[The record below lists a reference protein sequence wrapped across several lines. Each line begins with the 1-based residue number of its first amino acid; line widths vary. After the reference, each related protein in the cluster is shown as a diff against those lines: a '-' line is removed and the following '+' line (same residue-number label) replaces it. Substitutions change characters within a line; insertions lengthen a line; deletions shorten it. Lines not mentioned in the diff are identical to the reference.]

1 MTAMTPTS
9 NSTSLRWAIA
19 LILGVG
25 LSACG
30 KSDAPAPAAA
40 AVPAAAASAAVQA
53 AAQQQAAALAAMSE
67 DELKKRGGDALRE
80 QRLYAPAG
88 NNAMEYYIAL
98 RKKSAKP
105 NASAE
110 SALIDLQ
117 PYAVIAAEQAITRE
131 DFVEALRLHHLIA
144 ASDPQ
149 APALSRIAD
158 AISKGQQ
165 AVAQR
170 ATVDATRT
178 DAAAAAA
185 AAKLLAQQQAQQAAA
200 AAAPVVQTPAP
211 APAPAPVFR
220 PPPEPTPAP
229 VVRAPP
235 PPEPVAAPSRNGSSL
250 VPVFAPQPG
259 YPQDALN
266 AGTAGEVVLSFT
278 VNTDGSVSDLNVVS
292 ARPRG
297 VFERGVRSSV
307 SRWKFQPIDAP
318 QTITRTFSFK
328 P

>member
-1 MTAMTPTS
+1 MTAVTPTP
-9 NSTSLRWAIA
+9 NSTSLRWAIV

-30 KSDAPAPAAA
+30 KSDAPAPVVAA
-40 AVPAAAASAAVQA
+40 PAAAANAAVQA
-53 AAQQQAAALAAMSE
+53 AAEQQAAALAAMSE

-144 ASDPQ
+144 VSDPQ
-149 APALSRIAD
+149 APALSRIAE

-165 AVAQR
+165 AASQR
-170 ATVDATRT
+170 ATTDATRT
-178 DAAAAAA
+178 DQEVKAAEAAR
-185 AAKLLAQQQAQQAAA
+185 LLAQQQAQAA
-200 AAAPVVQTPAP
+200 AAAPAPVIPTPAP
-211 APAPAPVFR
+211 TPAPVFR

-229 VVRAPP
+229 VVSAPP
-235 PPEPVAAPSRNGSSL
+235 APAPVAAPSRNGSSL
-250 VPVFAPQPG
+250 VPVFAPQPS